1 VAMGRKGGWQKNKG
15 KEFIL
20 IFRILFPG
28 KE

>member
-1 VAMGRKGGWQKNKG
+1 VAMGRKGGWKKNNE